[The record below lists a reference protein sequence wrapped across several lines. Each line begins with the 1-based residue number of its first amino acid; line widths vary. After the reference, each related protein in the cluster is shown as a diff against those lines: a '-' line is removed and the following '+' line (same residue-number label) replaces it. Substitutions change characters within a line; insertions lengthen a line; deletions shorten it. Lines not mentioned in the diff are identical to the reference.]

1 VTPGKNTAPQSLFQT
16 SLLLPSPPPLFLTSR
31 SLHIKKEPP
40 IQTKAKLSHQ
50 KLPLVRDQRHC
61 IPHASS
67 RVASAVR
74 AGRLIRV
81 SRSRIPRTS
90 NTLTYVKIQLTKFL
104 VAAAAFT
111 LANAQVEFTMN
122 ADFFAASYVAGVSV
136 MNLTWDL
143 NSGPVTLKLMNG
155 PSTNLSLV
163 ETIKSKD
170 L

>member
-1 VTPGKNTAPQSLFQT
+1 
-16 SLLLPSPPPLFLTSR
+16 
-31 SLHIKKEPP
+31 LH
-40 IQTKAKLSHQ
+40 
-50 KLPLVRDQRHC
+50 
-61 IPHASS
+61 SS
-67 RVASAVR
+67 RVE
-74 AGRLIRV
+74 
-81 SRSRIPRTS
+81 SRRFCCLRREINPSFQVLGYEP
-90 NTLTYVKIQLTKFL
+90 NTFTYVKMQFTKFL

-136 MNLTWDL
+136 MNLTWHL
-143 NSGPVTLKLMNG
+143 NSGPVTLKLVNG

>member
-1 VTPGKNTAPQSLFQT
+1 MQ
-16 SLLLPSPPPLFLTSR
+16 
-31 SLHIKKEPP
+31 I
-40 IQTKAKLSHQ
+40 
-50 KLPLVRDQRHC
+50 
-61 IPHASS
+61 
-67 RVASAVR
+67 
-74 AGRLIRV
+74 
-81 SRSRIPRTS
+81 
-90 NTLTYVKIQLTKFL
+90 TKFL

-122 ADFFAASYVAGVSV
+122 ADFFAASYVAGVTV